1 MDFKDYYST
10 LGVSKTSSEKE
21 IKQAYRKLAR
31 KHHPDVNPGD
41 KSAETRF
48 KEINEAYEVL
58 GDPAKRKK
66 YDELGANWR
75 AYEQAG
81 AQGGGFDPSQFGGAG
96 GRGGWNVH
104 FGGGAPGQGGYR
116 TMTQEEMNEMFGGEN
131 PFSDFFQTF
140 FGGGG
145 GGPEARGRGGRGG
158 RSRAAQARAGRD
170 MEQEIEL
177 PLEDVYHGTT
187 RRFSIQQD
195 GQTRTVDVRIP
206 AGVGDGSRVR
216 VSGEGEQGSGGAQAG
231 DLYLRIHT
239 TPHPQFER
247 KGRDLYTRVPIPL
260 TTAVLGGEADVR
272 TLGGKSLRLKI
283 PPTTQNAQVFRLKGH
298 GMPATNKSDEHG
310 DLYATVEVQLPREL
324 TAEQRKHFEALQRL
338 EKGTTHSA
346 A

>member
-10 LGVSKTSSEKE
+10 LGVAKTATEKE

-41 KSAETRF
+41 KAAEARF
-48 KEINEAYEVL
+48 KDLTEAYEVL

-81 AQGGGFDPSQFGGAG
+81 ASQGFDPRQSGA
-96 GRGGWNVH
+96 WNAN
-104 FGGGAPGQGGYR
+104 FGGGGPTGYR

-145 GGPEARGRGGRGG
+145 GGGFAGEESRSRGRRGRGPRP
-158 RSRAAQARAGRD
+158 GRD
-170 MEQEIEL
+170 VENEIEL
-177 PLEDVYHGTT
+177 GLEDAYNGAM
-187 RRFSIQQD
+187 RRLAIQHD
-195 GQTRTVDVRIP
+195 GHTRTVDVRIP

-216 VSGEGEQGSGGAQAG
+216 ISGEGEQGSGGGQSG
-231 DLYLRIHT
+231 DLYLRVRLA
-239 TPHPQFER
+239 PHPRFER
-247 KGRDLYTRVPIPL
+247 KGRDLYTHVAVPL
-260 TTAVLGGEADVR
+260 TTVVLGGDVEVPTLSGR
-272 TLGGKSLRLKI
+272 TLRLKI
-283 PPTTQNAQVFRLKGH
+283 PPNTQNGQVFRLKGH
-298 GMPATNKSDEHG
+298 GMPVTGKSGEHG
-310 DLYATVEVQLPREL
+310 DLYATVDVELPKTL
-324 TAEQRKHFEALQRL
+324 TPEQRKHFEALKEL
-338 EKGTTHSA
+338 EKGASHSA